1 MSLEDYKDAGFRV
14 VRGLVPP
21 DLIEALNDRF
31 EDLAERRVEPT
42 HNMQIVR
49 NVQVAKGLV
58 EPRTPAHGISKVNF
72 VQADPVMRQFS
83 LCDPLLDE
91 VEALIGA
98 DLIAMNSMYLNKPPN
113 VDGRHPLHQDLLYF
127 PFRPAD
133 SIVGVW
139 TALEPITREMGCL
152 VVVPGSHQS
161 GELHEHDYPDWEHKN
176 YLFVGVKDVDSSG
189 RLHLEMEPGDTV
201 FFHPLLIHG
210 SGLNKTQNLRRS
222 IAVHFA
228 NSHCTDIRHGK
239 TEFAMKFD
247 PRQDFRLVRG
257 EDPNGYALKADAG

>member
-113 VDGRHPLHQDLLYF
+113 VDAAG
-127 PFRPAD
+127 
-133 SIVGVW
+133 
-139 TALEPITREMGCL
+139 L
-152 VVVPGSHQS
+152 VVTPPSADNMASASSPPAGSGSHRERKWDRHHNTQQATTGS
-161 GELHEHDYPDWEHKN
+161 FHDW
-176 YLFVGVKDVDSSG
+176 
-189 RLHLEMEPGDTV
+189 
-201 FFHPLLIHG
+201 
-210 SGLNKTQNLRRS
+210 
-222 IAVHFA
+222 
-228 NSHCTDIRHGK
+228 
-239 TEFAMKFD
+239 
-247 PRQDFRLVRG
+247 
-257 EDPNGYALKADAG
+257 